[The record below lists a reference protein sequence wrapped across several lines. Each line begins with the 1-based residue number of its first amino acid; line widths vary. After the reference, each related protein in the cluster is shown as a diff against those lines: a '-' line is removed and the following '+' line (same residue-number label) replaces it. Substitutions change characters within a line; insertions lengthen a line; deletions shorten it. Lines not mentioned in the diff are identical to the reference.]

1 MIFPPHIFPTHH
13 QPNFNIKVKPAAL
26 VSVNEQ
32 EEKNAQKAFYAAAE
46 KEMSRRKARKLQFWQ
61 KVSLVY
67 NPIFALTFASVYWLV
82 GLKHAEVI

>member
-1 MIFPPHIFPTHH
+1 M
-13 QPNFNIKVKPAAL
+13 
-26 VSVNEQ
+26 SVNEQ

-46 KEMSRRKARKLQFWQ
+46 KEMSRRKAQKLKFWQ